1 MSKFVDSIIGHAVGD
16 AMGVPTEFC
25 IREYLLRDP
34 VKEMIGSAK
43 TGQPAGSWSDD
54 TSMEIA
60 TIDSFIQN
68 KTFNYD
74 DIMTKW
80 EEWINES
87 KYTPN
92 NDTFDVGRTC
102 LRAIRNHSIGTESLE
117 CGIDGEQANGNGSLM
132 RILPVALYSYYKKID
147 EQEIIKLTNEM
158 SSLTHKHEISKLGC
172 YIYVRYVMFLLDGQ
186 NKNEAYEAIKNIDY
200 SSYSD
205 YSISKYD
212 RILKDNIL
220 DYKIGDIS
228 STGYVVDTL
237 ECALWIL
244 LNSNSYK
251 ETIIATTNI
260 GNDTDTIGAIA
271 GSMAGI
277 VYGYDAIPE
286 AWLNKLMK
294 KEYLMN
300 LALDFEK
307 LIVPLKKRCYFGNN
321 NWRCCRI
328 KI

>member
-25 IREYLLRDP
+25 IREYLLKDP

-68 KTFNYD
+68 KGFDYD

-80 EEWINES
+80 EEWINQA

-102 LRAIRNHSIGTESLE
+102 LRAIRNHSIGTEPLE
-117 CGIDGEQANGNGSLM
+117 CGIDGEQSNGNGSLM
-132 RILPVALYSYYKKID
+132 RILPVALYSYYKKLD
-147 EQEIIKLTNEM
+147 EKEIIKLTNEM

-172 YIYVRYVMFLLDGQ
+172 YIYIRYTMFLLDGQ
-186 NKNEAYEAIKNIDY
+186 NKNEAYESIKHIDY
-200 SSYSD
+200 SFYSD
-205 YSISKYD
+205 YSISKYN
-212 RILKDNIL
+212 RILKDNII
-220 DYKIGDIS
+220 DYKIDDIS

-237 ECALWIL
+237 ECAFWIL
-244 LNSNSYK
+244 LNANSYK

-277 VYGYDAIPE
+277 IYGYDAIPKE
-286 AWLNKLMK
+286 WLDKLMRK
-294 KEYLMN
+294 DYLLELSKN
-300 LALDFEK
+300 FEM
-307 LIVPLKKRCYFGNN
+307 IVNDN
-321 NWRCCRI
+321 
-328 KI
+328 

>member
-1 MSKFVDSIIGHAVGD
+1 MSKFVDSIIVHAGGD

-34 VKEMIGSAK
+34 VKEIIGSAK

-68 KTFNYD
+68 RTFNYD

-80 EEWINES
+80 EERINEA

-102 LRAIRNHSIGTESLE
+102 LRAISNHSIGTESLE
-117 CGIDGEQANGNGSLM
+117 YGIDGEQANGNGSLM

-186 NKNEAYEAIKNIDY
+186 NKSEEYEAIKNIDY

-220 DYKIGDIS
+220 DYKIDDIS

-260 GNDTDTIGAIA
+260 CNDTDTIGAIA
-271 GSMAGI
+271 GSMA
-277 VYGYDAIPE
+277 
-286 AWLNKLMK
+286 
-294 KEYLMN
+294 
-300 LALDFEK
+300 
-307 LIVPLKKRCYFGNN
+307 
-321 NWRCCRI
+321 
-328 KI
+328 

>member
-1 MSKFVDSIIGHAVGD
+1 
-16 AMGVPTEFC
+16 
-25 IREYLLRDP
+25 
-34 VKEMIGSAK
+34 
-43 TGQPAGSWSDD
+43 
-54 TSMEIA
+54 
-60 TIDSFIQN
+60 
-68 KTFNYD
+68 
-74 DIMTKW
+74 MTKW
-80 EEWINES
+80 EEWINEA

-92 NDTFDVGRTC
+92 NETFDVGRTC
-102 LRAIRNHSIGTESLE
+102 LRAIRNHSIGTESLG

-172 YIYVRYVMFLLDGQ
+172 YIYVRYVMFLLDGK
-186 NKNEAYEAIKNIDY
+186 NKNEEYEAIKNIDY

-205 YSISKYD
+205 YSIPKYD

-220 DYKIGDIS
+220 DYKIDDIS
-228 STGYVVDTL
+228 STRYVVDTL
-237 ECALWIL
+237 KCALWIL

-260 GNDTDTIGAIA
+260 CNDTDTIGAIA

-277 VYGYDAIPE
+277 AYGYDAIPE

-307 LIVPLKKRCYFGNN
+307 LIVP
-321 NWRCCRI
+321 
-328 KI
+328 

>member
-1 MSKFVDSIIGHAVGD
+1 MPKFVDSIIGHAIGD

-25 IREYLLRDP
+25 IREHLLEKP
-34 VKEMIGSAK
+34 VKEMVGSAK

-68 KTFNYD
+68 KGFNYD

-80 EEWINES
+80 EEWINYA

-92 NDTFDVGRTC
+92 NETFDVGRTC
-102 LRAIRNHSIGTESLE
+102 LRAIHNHALDTKALE
-117 CGIDGEQANGNGSLM
+117 CGVDGENYNGNGSLM
-132 RILPVALYSYYKKID
+132 RILPVALYAYYKKLN

-172 YIYVRYVMFLLDGQ
+172 YIYVRYVMFLLDGKD
-186 NKNEAYEAIKNIDY
+186 KNEAYELIKNIDY

-205 YSISKYD
+205 YTISKYD
-212 RILKDNIL
+212 RVLKHD
-220 DYKIGDIS
+220 IGKYTINEIS

-244 LNSNSYK
+244 LNAKSYK
-251 ETIIATTNI
+251 ETILATTNI

-277 VYGYDAIPE
+277 IYGYDNIPKE
-286 AWLNKLMK
+286 WIDKLK
-294 KEYLMN
+294 RKNYLME
-300 LALDFEK
+300 LATNFENIVLDNYEEN
-307 LIVPLKKRCYFGNN
+307 VVY
-321 NWRCCRI
+321 
-328 KI
+328 